1 MLLQFTKAFIITNYD
16 NVLLQFTIARLLP
29 RQLLLQFTAGIT
41 IHDIITI
48 HERKHDACSPSHSLC
63 TDRPLSSIEI
73 GERPLLR
80 FLLRGGGSVHRL
92 PSPSIYVFPYF
103 RSVTSNSRHLELFPW
118 KVRLIGSRPYFF
130 TF

>member
-41 IHDIITI
+41 IH
-48 HERKHDACSPSHSLC
+48 ERKHDACSPPHSLC

-80 FLLRGGGSVHRL
+80 FLLRRGGSVHRIPF
-92 PSPSIYVFPYF
+92 PSTYVFPYF
-103 RSVTSNSRHLELFPW
+103 RSITSNSRHLELFPW

>member
-48 HERKHDACSPSHSLC
+48 HERKHDACSPPHSVC

-80 FLLRGGGSVHRL
+80 SLLRRGGLYTGYPPHPFTYFLISGQLLRTLDISNFFPGRL
-92 PSPSIYVFPYF
+92 
-103 RSVTSNSRHLELFPW
+103 E
-118 KVRLIGSRPYFF
+118 
-130 TF
+130 